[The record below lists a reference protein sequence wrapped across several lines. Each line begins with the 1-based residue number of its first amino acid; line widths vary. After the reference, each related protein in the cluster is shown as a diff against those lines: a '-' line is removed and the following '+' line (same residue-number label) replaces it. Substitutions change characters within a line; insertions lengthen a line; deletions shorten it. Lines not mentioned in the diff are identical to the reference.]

1 MSTLLHEGEGREAR
15 NESLGLTLIV
25 VAMLHF
31 LELMFHQQ

>member
-1 MSTLLHEGEGREAR
+1 MSTLLRAAKGPEAR

-31 LELMFHQQ
+31 LELMLHQQ